1 MGTLSGSQV
10 TALRSKNR
18 ENFSKVKP
26 GEWIGFMQARQLVM
40 IGDHHTRDAVN
51 LYQDSTTK
59 TRGKIKLIK
68 AAKGN
73 TKGEILVSAEGSK
86 DAAEFE
92 SEFNDHIMKTKVT
105 WQWKVVR

>member
-1 MGTLSGSQV
+1 MATLSGNQV
-10 TALRSKNR
+10 AALRSKNR

-51 LYQDSTTK
+51 LYQDATTK

-73 TKGEILVSAEGSK
+73 KDGEIEVSAEGSS
-86 DAAEFE
+86 DRGEFE
-92 SEFNDHIMKTKVT
+92 DEFNDHIMKVQVT
-105 WQWKVVR
+105 WL